1 MNELNAE
8 KKTFLVIVLTVITM
22 AAEIVFGYYTHS
34 MALFADGWHM
44 GTHALALSLTFFTY
58 VLIRKFANTKEFVFG
73 TGKFGTLSGFASSLF
88 LGLTGLFIIGE
99 SIERF
104 FNPLKIGV
112 NEAIIVAIIGLVVN
126 VACIL
131 IMSEHGH
138 EHGHCKCEHEHCAC
152 GHDHCHNHEDF
163 NFKAAYM
170 HILAD
175 AMTSIFA
182 IIALIAAKYFAWTF
196 LDPIVGFI
204 GGLIICS
211 WAFGLIKKTSM
222 ILLDAES
229 KHLKELITEKFKGK
243 VEFEELHVWQTSEE
257 GYSLIGT
264 CKTQLN
270 ADEIKP
276 QVLTLAK
283 FDNIVIE
290 IKCIT

>member
-1 MNELNAE
+1 METSAE
-8 KKTFLVIVLTVITM
+8 KKTFWVIVLTVITM
-22 AAEIVFGYYTHS
+22 IAEIIFGYYTHS

-58 VLIRKFANTKEFVFG
+58 ILIRKFANSKEFAFG
-73 TGKFGTLSGFASSLF
+73 TGKFGTLSGFASSLL
-88 LGLTGLFIIGE
+88 LGITGIFIIAE

-104 FNPLKIGV
+104 FNPIDIGF

-126 VACIL
+126 ASCIF
-131 IMSEHGH
+131 IMG
-138 EHGHCKCEHEHCAC
+138 EHGHCVCSHECKNPH
-152 GHDHCHNHEDF
+152 HHEDF

-182 IIALIAAKYFAWTF
+182 IIALVAAKYFAWTF

-204 GGLIICS
+204 GGIIICS

-222 ILLDAES
+222 ILLDSES
-229 KHLKELITEKFKGK
+229 KHLKEHVIEKLAGK

-257 GYSLIGT
+257 GHSLIGT
-264 CKTQLN
+264 CKTN
-270 ADEIKP
+270 HNIDEIKP
-276 QVLTLAK
+276 VILSLGE
-283 FDNIVIE
+283 FDSITIE
-290 IKCIT
+290 IIRT

>member
-1 MNELNAE
+1 MDKTNAE
-8 KKTFLVIVLTVITM
+8 KKTFWVIIITLITM
-22 AAEIVFGYYTHS
+22 GAEIFFGCYTHS

-99 SIERF
+99 SVERF

-112 NEAIIVAIIGLVVN
+112 DEAIIVAIIGLVVN

-131 IMSEHGH
+131 IMGEHDHG
-138 EHGHCKCEHEHCAC
+138 HGHCKCEHEHCAC

-175 AMTSIFA
+175 AMTSVFA
-182 IIALIAAKYFAWTF
+182 ITALLSAKYFGWNF
-196 LDPIVGFI
+196 LDPIVGLI
-204 GGLIICS
+204 GGVIICT
-211 WAFGLIKKTSM
+211 WAYGLIKKTSM
-222 ILLDAES
+222 ILLDSES
-229 KHLKELITEKFKGK
+229 KHLKEEIIEKLQDK
-243 VEFEELHVWQTSEE
+243 VEFEELHVWQTSEG

-264 CKTQLN
+264 CKTN
-270 ADEIKP
+270 HNVDEIKP
-276 QVLTLAK
+276 VILSLAE
-283 FDNIVIE
+283 FDSITIE
-290 IKCIT
+290 KN